1 MTLIT
6 KIATGRGAGLTTVI
20 RCRASVPRAPPAQT
34 SRTLRGGTARDLLEL
49 SGARRGGSGFTRS
62 SPTERSSGAPGP
74 VQQSGLRRRGEPVGR
89 GGTVD
94 HARTGSRTLGGDAE
108 RKPGRRRLPPAP
120 ARRSR
125 CGTVTVLG
133 RLSATLAV
141 FRRAGD
147 GLYPVPVRP
156 PDWFDD
162 DLVGIP
168 KYPGKTNEQFTRLLV
183 NVTAASATRELGAD
197 AVILDPLCGRG
208 TTLSTGWTLG
218 YDVAGV
224 EADRTAVEAYDAFLR
239 GYLRR
244 KRIKHHAE
252 FVPVRREGRSL
263 GRRLSVTATPE
274 AGETAAVPH
283 RLHRRHPA
291 VGGAVRAAA
300 VRPGD
305 CRPAV
310 RDRARQSRS
319 RRGQDRRVVD
329 LVEEALPV
337 WAGQLKR
344 GGALGLSWNTYTMTR
359 DRLSRIATE
368 AGLRVCTGASYLR
381 LGHRVD
387 ASIHRDVLV
396 AVNDSASAPGRTTK
410 LSWYDGRRRGGTPTS
425 RPSCRPGSPSS
436 LATRCPRRT
445 ARR

>member
-1 MTLIT
+1 MLLAPSSNRVYAAEANQLAAAELSIMLGPSELSEE
-6 KIATGRGAGLTTVI
+6 IQSENLAGVDYLRLPHAGL
-20 RCRASVPRAPPAQT
+20 
-34 SRTLRGGTARDLLEL
+34 
-49 SGARRGGSGFTRS
+49 
-62 SPTERSSGAPGP
+62 
-74 VQQSGLRRRGEPVGR
+74 
-89 GGTVD
+89 
-94 HARTGSRTLGGDAE
+94 DA
-108 RKPGRRRLPPAP
+108 
-120 ARRSR
+120 
-125 CGTVTVLG
+125 GTVTVLG

-274 AGETAAVPH
+274 AA
-283 RLHRRHPA
+283 RRPLSLT
-291 VGGAVRAAA
+291 VFT
-300 VRPGD
+300 GD
-305 CRPAV
+305 T
-310 RDRARQSRS
+310 RQSAALFGR
-319 RRGQDRRVVD
+319 RRFDLVIADLPYGIVHGNREARGQDRRVVD

-396 AVNDSASAPGRTTK
+396 AVNDSASASGK
-410 LSWYDGRRRGGTPTS
+410 DH
-425 RPSCRPGSPSS
+425 
-436 LATRCPRRT
+436 
-445 ARR
+445 